1 MGNHEQLHKVDD
13 SNYELN
19 KDLKVVKSTKPV
31 VVAISDNMYL
41 IAMISK
47 KLCKSC
53 DRIGEHATSRLLL
66 CLAPQTFDNKC
77 TYLDFILK

>member
-47 KLCKSC
+47 KFC
-53 DRIGEHATSRLLL
+53 
-66 CLAPQTFDNKC
+66 
-77 TYLDFILK
+77 